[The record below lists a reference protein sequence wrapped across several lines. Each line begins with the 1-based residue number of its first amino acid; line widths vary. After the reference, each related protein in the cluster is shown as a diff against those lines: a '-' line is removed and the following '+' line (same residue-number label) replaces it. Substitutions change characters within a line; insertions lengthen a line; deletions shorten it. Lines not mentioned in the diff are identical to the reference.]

1 MLFNVKVLCK
11 NKLNNKHYH
20 RIDNIFEKNAYLI
33 AFRLTLFLSISTFL
47 LSIYLFFV
55 NIGFI
60 NFLLTFIGFL
70 LSSSAFLLLYFT
82 GKHRSVMLFFNII
95 FCLVVSYSL
104 YSVSNRPRVVEGLW
118 MMTNSF
124 LAFAT
129 LGRKWGTIITVS
141 NALVLASFFLL
152 FYNDQI
158 KLLHEVE
165 FKNII
170 SYVIN
175 ILICF
180 TFLFYVNWQSIITNN
195 KAQKNLDNNRTFL
208 ENQFDLINKQN
219 EEKTILLKEIHHR
232 VKNNLQVIVSLLRL
246 QSQEIADK
254 KSKDVFKEAV
264 SRVITMS
271 LIHEKIY
278 KSETLSSVDIND
290 YFKSLADHL
299 ILNYPTQNKV
309 DFKFITKI
317 KQMDLKPIVPLALI
331 FNELVSNSIK
341 YAFVET
347 KIPLIKLELVQ
358 LTDKDYEL
366 FYSDNGKW
374 RDEIAE
380 NSFGLK
386 LIDTL
391 CEQLNGT
398 YQLEKKND
406 GTFYSFYFEDFNS

>member
-1 MLFNVKVLCK
+1 MCK